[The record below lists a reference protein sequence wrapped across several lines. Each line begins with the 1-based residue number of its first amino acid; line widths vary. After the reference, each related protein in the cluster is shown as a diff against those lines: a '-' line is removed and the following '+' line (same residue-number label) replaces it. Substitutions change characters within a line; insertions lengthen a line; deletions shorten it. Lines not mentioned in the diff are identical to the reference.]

1 MEIKEI
7 KSKELIMV
15 GISDNSNNAHLIRA
29 AGRLA
34 KGQNARLMVVHVE
47 TISEKVNHSK
57 KEAAFS
63 DAENLAKAFGA
74 EMVKVQGN
82 DVASQLAEIAKVN
95 GARKLI
101 LGMSTRKIYNINK
114 DIGVAVKE
122 YMPSLDVYI
131 LPSRAKDKKEA
142 GTFYSYKNMEKKN
155 QLNIVKQ
162 VLLLF
167 MAMAACT
174 FIGVIFRN
182 LGIPYVNIVM
192 IYILGVMVLSTI
204 DGSFLFMLFT
214 SFTSVMTV
222 NFFFAEPLY
231 SFYYKNAVDLVTFVM
246 MFIMAVTISMLV
258 RRFKSLFDSS
268 HRNSTR
274 TNILFE
280 QAMMLLSA
288 ENLDDVERIIS
299 EQITRITG
307 RSVIIY
313 ENPKLR
319 GHELTPV
326 YFPKTGLSVSQLYA
340 ADNDN
345 DRYIAKQIIDGNQ
358 VIQGINGAYAEYF
371 ELRNN
376 DIIYM
381 AVGVYQAGEKPIGKN
396 TFEAGLITSLL
407 NEAAV
412 VIERILQKK

>member
-1 MEIKEI
+1 MEIKENRN
-7 KSKELIMV
+7 KELIMV
-15 GISDNSNNAHLIRA
+15 GISDNSNNAQLIRA

-34 KGQNARLMVVHVE
+34 KGQNAKIMVVHVE
-47 TISEKVNHSK
+47 TISEKVNHGN
-57 KEAAFS
+57 KESVFS
-63 DAENLAKAFGA
+63 EAENLAKAFGA

-82 DVASQLAEIAKVN
+82 DVARQLAEIARVK
-95 GARKLI
+95 GAKKLI
-101 LGMSTRKIYNINK
+101 LGMSKRKIYSKNK
-114 DIGVAVKE
+114 DIGSTVKE

-131 LPSRAKDKKEA
+131 LPLMSKDKREA
-142 GTFYSYKNMEKKN
+142 GTYYSYKNIERKN
-155 QLNIVKQ
+155 QLNMVKQ
-162 VLLLF
+162 FLLLF

-214 SFTSVMTV
+214 SFTAVMTV

-231 SFYYKNAVDLVTFVM
+231 SFYYKNAVDLVTFIM

-258 RRFKSLFDSS
+258 RRFKSLFDTS
-268 HRNSTR
+268 HRNSAR
-274 TNILFE
+274 TGILFE

-288 ENLDDVERIIS
+288 EDLDDVERIVS
-299 EQITRITG
+299 EQVSKITG

-313 ENPKLR
+313 ENPDLR
-319 GHELTPV
+319 GRDFNPI

-345 DRYIAKQIIDGNQ
+345 DRYIAKQLIDGKQ

-371 ELRNN
+371 NLKHDDRV
-376 DIIYM
+376 YM

-396 TFEAGLITSLL
+396 SFEAGLIASLL

-412 VIERILQKK
+412 VVERILQKK